1 MVALFA
7 QVDSELAQRVALG
20 IGVTPEAVADC
31 VLQAMREERFLVL
44 PHPEVATF
52 VQRKATDP
60 DRWLAGLRL
69 PAGVRVAEAD
79 EALQRVSNLSLAYR
93 VNLSVLALVACVT
106 VHEFGHALVADR
118 LGDPLP
124 RQQGRVTLNPLAHI
138 DWLGTVLFPA
148 LMAMGAGLPLAWGKP
163 VEWTGN
169 PRYLTRRFSMR
180 TIRLMVSTAGPGMN
194 LALALL
200 TSVLYIIGRRL
211 HIEMLAK
218 IGGLLVPMN
227 LSLMFF
233 NLLPIPPLD
242 GRSFLE
248 FLPEVLAPIRDV
260 LLRYGGFVFLA
271 LVLLGTGSGFS
282 PLGWLMSPFW
292 WLIDQYLGLLAKIA
306 H

>member
-1 MVALFA
+1 MNPSSLFTS
-7 QVDSELAQRVALG
+7 DGSLLAMAGSAVSLLG
-20 IGVTPEAVADC
+20 A
-31 VLQAMREERFLVL
+31 
-44 PHPEVATF
+44 
-52 VQRKATDP
+52 
-60 DRWLAGLRL
+60 AGLSSERL
-69 PAGVRVAEAD
+69 GLMVI
-79 EALQRVSNLSLAYR
+79 
-93 VNLSVLALVACVT
+93 SVLALVACVT

-148 LMAMGAGLPLAWGKP
+148 LMALGAGLPLAWGKP

-169 PRYLTRRFSMR
+169 PRYLTKRFSMR
-180 TIRLMVSTAGPGMN
+180 TIRLFVSTAGPGMN
-194 LALALL
+194 LALAIV
-200 TSVLYIIGRRL
+200 TSILYIVGRRL
-211 HIEMLAK
+211 HIDMLAK
-218 IGGLLVPMN
+218 LGGLLVPMN
-227 LSLMFF
+227 LSLMCF

-248 FLPEVLAPIRDV
+248 FLPQPLAPVRDF

-292 WLIDQYLGLLAKIA
+292 WLIDKYLGLLALIA
-306 H
+306 Q

>member
-1 MVALFA
+1 MNP
-7 QVDSELAQRVALG
+7 SS
-20 IGVTPEAVADC
+20 
-31 VLQAMREERFLVL
+31 
-44 PHPEVATF
+44 VATSDGSLLAMAGNA
-52 VQRKATDP
+52 VSLLGA
-60 DRWLAGLRL
+60 AGLTSERL
-69 PAGVRVAEAD
+69 GLMVI
-79 EALQRVSNLSLAYR
+79 
-93 VNLSVLALVACVT
+93 SVLALIACVT

-200 TSVLYIIGRRL
+200 TSILYIVGRRL
-211 HIEMLAK
+211 HIDPLAK
-218 IGGLLVPMN
+218 LGGLLVPMN
-227 LSLMFF
+227 LSLMCF

-248 FLPEVLAPIRDV
+248 FLPEALAPIRDF
-260 LLRYGGFVFLA
+260 LLRYGSFVFLA

>member
-1 MVALFA
+1 MNVLNSL
-7 QVDSELAQRVALG
+7 VSSRGLLG
-20 IGVTPEAVADC
+20 SP
-31 VLQAMREERFLVL
+31 L
-44 PHPEVATF
+44 
-52 VQRKATDP
+52 
-60 DRWLAGLRL
+60 LAGSPSMVEMGTLGMAGLGGSRL
-69 PAGVRVAEAD
+69 GEVV
-79 EALQRVSNLSLAYR
+79 
-93 VNLSVLALVACVT
+93 LSVLALIACVT
-106 VHEFGHALVADR
+106 VHEFGHAYVADR

-124 RQQGRVTLNPLAHI
+124 REQGRVTLNPLAHI
-138 DWLGTVLFPA
+138 DWLGTVIFPV
-148 LMAMGAGLPLAWGKP
+148 LMAMGAGIPLAWGKP

-169 PRYLTRRFSMR
+169 PRYLSRRYSMR

-194 LALALL
+194 LVLALL
-200 TSVLYIIGRRL
+200 MSVLLLIGL
-211 HIEMLAK
+211 KLQNQSLASF
-218 IGGLLVPMN
+218 GHRLLVMN

>member
-1 MVALFA
+1 MNPSSLSSS
-7 QVDSELAQRVALG
+7 DGSLLAMAGNAVSLLG
-20 IGVTPEAVADC
+20 A
-31 VLQAMREERFLVL
+31 
-44 PHPEVATF
+44 
-52 VQRKATDP
+52 
-60 DRWLAGLRL
+60 AGLSSERL
-69 PAGVRVAEAD
+69 GLMVI
-79 EALQRVSNLSLAYR
+79 
-93 VNLSVLALVACVT
+93 SVLALVACVT
-106 VHEFGHALVADR
+106 VHEFGHAFVADR

-148 LMAMGAGLPLAWGKP
+148 LMALGAGLPLAWGKP

-169 PRYLTRRFSMR
+169 PRYLTKRFSMR
-180 TIRLMVSTAGPGMN
+180 TIRLMVSTAGPAMN

-200 TSVLYIIGRRL
+200 TSVLYIVGHRL

-218 IGGLLVPMN
+218 LGGLLVPMN
-227 LSLMFF
+227 LSLMCF

-248 FLPEVLAPIRDV
+248 FLPEALAPVRDF

-271 LVLLGTGSGFS
+271 LVLLGTGSGVS
-282 PLGWLMSPFW
+282 PLSWLMSPFW
-292 WLIDQYLGLLAKIA
+292 WLIDKYLGLLALIA

>member
-1 MVALFA
+1 MNPSSLSIS
-7 QVDSELAQRVALG
+7 DGSLLAMAGNAVSLLG
-20 IGVTPEAVADC
+20 A
-31 VLQAMREERFLVL
+31 
-44 PHPEVATF
+44 
-52 VQRKATDP
+52 
-60 DRWLAGLRL
+60 AGLSSERL
-69 PAGVRVAEAD
+69 GLMVI
-79 EALQRVSNLSLAYR
+79 
-93 VNLSVLALVACVT
+93 SVLALVACVT
-106 VHEFGHALVADR
+106 VHEFGHAFVADR

-148 LMAMGAGLPLAWGKP
+148 LMALGAGLPLAWGKP

-169 PRYLTRRFSMR
+169 PRYLTKRFSMR
-180 TIRLMVSTAGPGMN
+180 TIRLMVSTAGPAMN

-200 TSVLYIIGRRL
+200 TSLLYIVGRRL

-218 IGGLLVPMN
+218 LGGLLVPMN
-227 LSLMFF
+227 LSLMCF

-248 FLPEVLAPIRDV
+248 FLPEALAPVRDF

-271 LVLLGTGSGFS
+271 LVLLGTGSGVS
-282 PLGWLMSPFW
+282 PLSWLMSPFW
-292 WLIDQYLGLLAKIA
+292 WLIDKYLGLLALIA